1 MQKKSIIA
9 ICIIGILIVATA
21 TAAVMMGNDDDQDK
35 SYDSGSVKLRIFGN
49 ADGNDVIDTKDADLI
64 RDLVDNKNDNWK
76 EEYYFADADHDGEL
90 TSNDAAVVEKI
101 VSGEPVKMWY
111 ETAFSTKDHTD
122 GSNDHIDAF
131 VNYPIGKKIGCEYSD
146 VDILSV
152 LGIYE
157 YFSATTLTA
166 QSDYGD
172 SLYPGISKLPALGE
186 KDELTIE
193 ALASAVDKG
202 TIDTLI
208 QWTGGTSTNYLWN
221 DAVRSGLTDKLSI
234 VMVTIQGED
243 CINGALMLACMLGDQ
258 DLSKPYSEWY
268 ADAMNKLDKIDGSV
282 KKTCLV
288 MRTFK
293 SDTLSNCSAYNQYQ
307 SPALWFSKIINF
319 TDETKGKVGFTSLG
333 SAEAIQSAIGDT
345 TFVICQTKHIPSVK
359 NQEQYNAW
367 CAEKLESIF
376 GNLPVYE
383 SKSIYTIDFSI
394 MPFFGG
400 PAGCMLLASQIYP
413 ELITADE
420 ASSMVDDYC
429 SKFMPPGSSTANGMD
444 WGFTYTGWSA

>member
-1 MQKKSIIA
+1 
-9 ICIIGILIVATA
+9 
-21 TAAVMMGNDDDQDK
+21 
-35 SYDSGSVKLRIFGN
+35 
-49 ADGNDVIDTKDADLI
+49 
-64 RDLVDNKNDNWK
+64 
-76 EEYYFADADHDGEL
+76 
-90 TSNDAAVVEKI
+90 
-101 VSGEPVKMWY
+101 
-111 ETAFSTKDHTD
+111 
-122 GSNDHIDAF
+122 
-131 VNYPIGKKIGCEYSD
+131 
-146 VDILSV
+146 
-152 LGIYE
+152 
-157 YFSATTLTA
+157 
-166 QSDYGD
+166 
-172 SLYPGISKLPALGE
+172 
-186 KDELTIE
+186 
-193 ALASAVDKG
+193 
-202 TIDTLI
+202 
-208 QWTGGTSTNYLWN
+208 
-221 DAVRSGLTDKLSI
+221 
-234 VMVTIQGED
+234 
-243 CINGALMLACMLGDQ
+243 MLGDQ

-268 ADAMNKLDKIDGSV
+268 ADAMNKLDKIDESV

-293 SDTLSNCSAYNQYQ
+293 SDKLSNCSAYNQYQ

>member
-234 VMVTIQGED
+234 VMVTIQERTASTVHS
-243 CINGALMLACMLGDQ
+243 CWHAC
-258 DLSKPYSEWY
+258 SE
-268 ADAMNKLDKIDGSV
+268 I
-282 KKTCLV
+282 
-288 MRTFK
+288 RT
-293 SDTLSNCSAYNQYQ
+293 SR
-307 SPALWFSKIINF
+307 SP
-319 TDETKGKVGFTSLG
+319 
-333 SAEAIQSAIGDT
+333 
-345 TFVICQTKHIPSVK
+345 IP
-359 NQEQYNAW
+359 
-367 CAEKLESIF
+367 
-376 GNLPVYE
+376 
-383 SKSIYTIDFSI
+383 
-394 MPFFGG
+394 
-400 PAGCMLLASQIYP
+400 
-413 ELITADE
+413 
-420 ASSMVDDYC
+420 
-429 SKFMPPGSSTANGMD
+429 NGMPMR
-444 WGFTYTGWSA
+444 